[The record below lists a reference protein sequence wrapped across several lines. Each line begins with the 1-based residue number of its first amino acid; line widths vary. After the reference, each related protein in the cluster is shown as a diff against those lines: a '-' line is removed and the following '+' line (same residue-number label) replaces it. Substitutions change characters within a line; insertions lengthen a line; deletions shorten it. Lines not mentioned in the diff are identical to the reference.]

1 MFVRLGALHKE
12 FSDAVQKLSEENET
26 SDGTQK
32 SIKLKY
38 FGDGGGFNLTK
49 RVKEMNE
56 KIDYYDISNVIVQK
70 SLYLEIKGYLDI
82 IKDFP
87 ESEDVEKLRKRIEDI
102 TDPIPP
108 IN

>member
-1 MFVRLGALHKE
+1 MSYE
-12 FSDAVQKLSEENET
+12 Q
-26 SDGTQK
+26 Q
-32 SIKLKY
+32 I
-38 FGDGGGFNLTK
+38 
-49 RVKEMNE
+49 KEMNE